1 MERNASFILMH
12 NHESVSKNVKD
23 IPLSL
28 KEKESGY
35 KGLHLELLRVLLFQ
49 HIFQEQI
56 FLGLDMNSGKNQGSQ
71 KIFSTSGDGALCLVS
86 PVRWKFSTSQKHGHE
101 FLQTFHCPAFFF

>member
-1 MERNASFILMH
+1 MEINASFILMH

-56 FLGLDMNSGKNQGSQ
+56 FLQLWSRHEQREKSGVPED
-71 KIFSTSGDGALCLVS
+71 F
-86 PVRWKFSTSQKHGHE
+86 
-101 FLQTFHCPAFFF
+101 FHLL